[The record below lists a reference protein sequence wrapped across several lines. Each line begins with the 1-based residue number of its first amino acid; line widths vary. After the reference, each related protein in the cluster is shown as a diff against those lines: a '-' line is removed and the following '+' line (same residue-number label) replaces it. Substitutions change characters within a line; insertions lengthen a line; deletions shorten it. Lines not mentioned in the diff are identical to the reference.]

1 MSVIYIKNLNEC
13 IKDNLKKSECIFNK
27 KDIITSNISIKDVIT
42 YTFKLPLST
51 PKEALKSEAEIQF
64 FENAGLDLS
73 KKYKTDYL
81 IKEIKEEETYLIEAI
96 AIEEDKLKEKFNP
109 IIEKT
114 KHIDFIS
121 LDVLSFGE
129 FYNLY
134 QKESKRDAFV
144 YLDNN
149 HSFIAIYKN
158 GEYLYSKT
166 LPDLNVLLKKIGLE
180 YDKFLEL
187 ISTKGV
193 NKEKYETEE
202 FLIANEIDSFFSEY
216 FMSINNRLSY
226 GKNIFYLDNIDNIYF
241 YTPFKIEGA
250 DSLKNFWELTGINFE
265 RISLKDINFLDELI
279 YNYNK
284 NHYEDG
290 ENFSIF
296 PPLPKFYQLKTF
308 QLFAVIIG
316 TMLVFLGQGGYI
328 YYQNIRIQS
337 KIDYLNNQIKI
348 KQTKL
353 NKLQTINRIV
363 INKKNYIQKE
373 INEIETNMQ
382 TLKKQLTIALEITN
396 SPKRNRDLI
405 LISKLLIKYHLKS
418 YNLLIDKNSFK
429 VAIYT
434 TTKNRENISN
444 FMNALISKGY
454 KNVFTNRIESIDN
467 QYYLSMIRFTK

>member
-13 IKDNLKKSECIFNK
+13 IKDNTKIGCNFDK
-27 KDIITSNISIKDVIT
+27 KDILTSSISIEDVIT

-96 AIEEDKLKEKFNP
+96 AIEENKLKEKFNP

-114 KHIDFIS
+114 KHLDFIS
-121 LDVLSFGE
+121 LDVLSFKE
-129 FYNLY
+129 FYPLY
-134 QKESKRDAFV
+134 EKEAKRDAFV
-144 YLDNN
+144 YLDNEK
-149 HSFIAIYKN
+149 SFISIYKD

-166 LPDLNVLLKKIGLE
+166 LPNLNNLLKKIGLD

-216 FMSINNRLSY
+216 FMSINNRISY

-241 YTPFKIEGA
+241 YTPFKIEGI

-265 RISLKDINFLDELI
+265 RVPLKDINLLDEVI

-284 NHYEDG
+284 NNYEDG
-290 ENFSIF
+290 INFSIF
-296 PPLPKFYQLKTF
+296 PPPPKFYQLKTF
-308 QLFAVIIG
+308 QLAMVV
-316 TMLVFLGQGGYI
+316 LVTLLIFGGNGGYI
-328 YYQNIRIQS
+328 YYQNMQIKS
-337 KIDYLNNQIKI
+337 KIDSLNKQIKI
-348 KQTKL
+348 KQSKL
-353 NKLQTINRIV
+353 NRLKTINSVI
-363 INKKNYIQKE
+363 INKKTKIEKE

-382 TLKKQLTIALEITN
+382 TLKKQLTKALQIVN
-396 SPKRNRDLI
+396 LPKRNKDLI
-405 LISKLLIKYHLKS
+405 LISKLLQKHHLKS
-418 YNLLIDKNSFK
+418 YKIFINKTSFE
-429 VAIYT
+429 VSIYT
-434 TTKNRENISN
+434 TTKNRGNISD

-454 KNVFTNRIESIDN
+454 KNVFTNAIQSIN
-467 QYYLSMIRFTK
+467 NSYYLSKVRFEK